1 MTLLVLS
8 LNLLKWKPTM
18 AVDFNI
24 MSLVQRNMMTPQEQ
38 AQSLFLRPTRNP
50 EVTPV
55 ADPTF
60 TPIAVVPKP
69 YKASTY
75 GVPQE
80 PKLQQDL
87 LYERPPLQ
95 EYKPVSFL
103 EKAANAIIPSAEA
116 TELPNDSWDNA
127 LVEKQL
133 YDRGNTIIPAL
144 SIQPLV
150 QSLENKNKIGFNPDT
165 KTWSPHESPERGNDT
180 IAYGHKLLDKE
191 RDGKFVIL
199 EGEKVPFT
207 ELTEN
212 KAQQLF
218 KQDWSSA
225 KNQAKAWFGKD
236 WNKID
241 NVAKELATELVFNIG
256 PSVTKGK
263 TEFSKFKRKA
273 IAGQDY
279 LSEIN
284 RTYDGGKPLTNR
296 TNSLKDWANSLR

>member
-1 MTLLVLS
+1 
-8 LNLLKWKPTM
+8 M
-18 AVDFNI
+18 ADNFNI
-24 MSLVQRNMMTPQEQ
+24 QAIVSQMRKNYGKLDPQQQ
-38 AQSLFLRPTRNP
+38 AGSLFNRPTAFP
-50 EVTPV
+50 DVDESFVPQ
-55 ADPTF
+55 
-60 TPIAVVPKP
+60 AVVPKKYP
-69 YKASTY
+69 EAQTFGLGPDYFKQPEQTINY
-75 GVPQE
+75 T
-80 PKLQQDL
+80 
-87 LYERPPLQ
+87 RPPLK
-95 EYKPVSFL
+95 EYKPQSFL
-103 EKAANAIIPSAEA
+103 ETAANAIIPSAEA

-150 QSLENKNKIGFNPDT
+150 QSLENAEKIGFNPNT
-165 KTWSPHESPERGNDT
+165 KTWSPHTSPEKGNDT

-191 RDGKFVIL
+191 RDGNFVIL
-199 EGEKVPFT
+199 EGEEVPFT

-225 KNQAKAWFGKD
+225 KNQAKVWFGKD

-284 RTYDGGKPLTNR
+284 RTYNGGKPLTNR
-296 TNSLKDWANSLR
+296 TNSLKDWATSLR

>member
-1 MTLLVLS
+1 
-8 LNLLKWKPTM
+8 M